1 MTGKRMQEI
10 EPSDAMRSCRGP
22 MRRRAFLELGGLGI
36 GGLGL
41 ADLLRAQDASRDAGK
56 PLKDRAVIFIWL
68 PGGPPHMETYDMKPG
83 APVEYRGLFRPIKT
97 NVSGIDLC
105 ELLPMHARCA
115 DKYTIIRSCHHQFSD
130 HGGGHKRFLTGRI
143 PASPVDFVNDSPSV
157 LSVAQKMLSRP
168 REPLPA
174 CIAGVDGGRGGVDTF
189 SFGSAY
195 LGPAHIPFIV
205 DADPNA
211 ADFQVRNIG
220 ITPEMEH
227 RLADRLELLQGLDR
241 FRREI
246 DSSGIMEAMDS
257 FGQRALTMLTSQ
269 QVRDAFDLTREPDA
283 VRDRYGR
290 HTYGQ
295 RGLLARRLVEAGS
308 RFVTMVWENPNDP
321 RGMPKNCTY
330 NWDSHAV
337 NCDLFADSRWRFP
350 YYDQALTALIEDLY
364 QRGLD
369 RDVLLIATG
378 EFGRTP
384 RINETKGSQ
393 TGVMQPGRDHWPD
406 AMSML
411 ISGGG
416 IRTGQVIGATNAR
429 GEHPVERPLSPNDL
443 WATVYRFLG
452 INYEESF
459 LDHQGRPMPIL
470 PFGEPIRE
478 LIS

>member
-1 MTGKRMQEI
+1 MTGKSERKI
-10 EPSDAMRSCRGP
+10 ESGDATRTCRGP
-22 MRRRAFLELGGLGI
+22 MRRRAFLEVGGMGLGGM
-36 GGLGL
+36 GL
-41 ADLLRAQDASRDAGK
+41 ADLLRAQEASRDAGK
-56 PLKDRAVIFIWL
+56 PVEDRAVIFIWL
-68 PGGPPHMETYDMKPG
+68 PGGPPHMETYDMKPD
-83 APVEYRGLFRPIKT
+83 APVEYRGLFRPIRT
-97 NVSGIDLC
+97 NVAGIDLC

-115 DKYTIIRSCHHQFSD
+115 DRYTIIRSCHHQFSD

-157 LSVAQKMLSRP
+157 LSVAQRMLNRP
-168 REPLPA
+168 GKPLPA

-227 RLADRLELLQGLDR
+227 RLTDRLALLQGLDR

-257 FGQRALTMLTSQ
+257 FSQRALTMLTSQ

>member
-157 LSVAQKMLSRP
+157 LSVVQKMLSRP

-257 FGQRALTMLTSQ
+257 FGQR
-269 QVRDAFDLTREPDA
+269 
-283 VRDRYGR
+283 
-290 HTYGQ
+290 
-295 RGLLARRLVEAGS
+295 
-308 RFVTMVWENPNDP
+308 
-321 RGMPKNCTY
+321 
-330 NWDSHAV
+330 
-337 NCDLFADSRWRFP
+337 
-350 YYDQALTALIEDLY
+350 
-364 QRGLD
+364 
-369 RDVLLIATG
+369 
-378 EFGRTP
+378 
-384 RINETKGSQ
+384 
-393 TGVMQPGRDHWPD
+393 
-406 AMSML
+406 
-411 ISGGG
+411 
-416 IRTGQVIGATNAR
+416 
-429 GEHPVERPLSPNDL
+429 
-443 WATVYRFLG
+443 
-452 INYEESF
+452 
-459 LDHQGRPMPIL
+459 
-470 PFGEPIRE
+470 
-478 LIS
+478 

>member
-1 MTGKRMQEI
+1 
-10 EPSDAMRSCRGP
+10 
-22 MRRRAFLELGGLGI
+22 
-36 GGLGL
+36 
-41 ADLLRAQDASRDAGK
+41 
-56 PLKDRAVIFIWL
+56 
-68 PGGPPHMETYDMKPG
+68 
-83 APVEYRGLFRPIKT
+83 
-97 NVSGIDLC
+97 
-105 ELLPMHARCA
+105 MHARCA

-211 ADFQVRNIG
+211 AEFQVRNIG

-269 QVRDAFDLTREPDA
+269 LVRDAFDLTREPDA

-321 RGMPKNCTY
+321 SGMPKNCTY

-384 RINETKGSQ
+384 RISETKGSQ